1 MKNRTKTVA
10 AYAEFPMRK
19 LIVGMMAVAIAAIFL
34 TSFITGANVPLERQA
49 GAKKSMKSDEMA
61 AVPALMSRV
70 QNNPKDE
77 EAFLELAELFSRTEN
92 WDKSIFFW
100 TKALE
105 LNPDNLG
112 GHYHRAY
119 SLVELQR
126 YEEAIADYEFILKA
140 KPDAYQAHY
149 YLGVI
154 NKHGLKKPDVA
165 KKHFQQALAAN
176 PKDNEL
182 VAEINKELSDMK

>member
-1 MKNRTKTVA
+1 MKNRTKAVTA
-10 AYAEFPMRK
+10 TIEFPMRK
-19 LIVGMMAVAIAAIFL
+19 LVVGMMAVAIAAIFM

-49 GAKKSMKSDEMA
+49 QSKKSMKSDEMA

-70 QNNPKDE
+70 QANPKDE
-77 EAFLELAELFSRTEN
+77 EALLELAELFSRTEN
-92 WDKSIFFW
+92 WEKSLFFW

-119 SLVELQR
+119 TLVELQR
-126 YEEAIADYEFILKA
+126 YEEAISDYEFILKV

-154 NKHGLKKPDVA
+154 YKHGLNKPDMG
-165 KKHFQQALAAN
+165 KKHLQLALAAN

-182 VAEINKELSDMK
+182 ISEINKQLSDMK

>member
-1 MKNRTKTVA
+1 MKNRTKAVT
-10 AYAEFPMRK
+10 AYSEFPMRK
-19 LIVGMMAVAIAAIFL
+19 LVVGMMAVAVAAIFL

-49 GAKKSMKSDEMA
+49 AGKKNMKTDEMS

-70 QNNPKDE
+70 QANPKDE
-77 EAFLELAELFSRTEN
+77 EALLELAELFSRTEN
-92 WDKSIFFW
+92 WEKSLHFW

-126 YEEAIADYEFILKA
+126 YEEAIADYEFILKV

-154 NKHGLKKPDVA
+154 YKHGLKKPDA
-165 KKHFQQALAAN
+165 ARMHFQQALAAN

-182 VAEINKELSDMK
+182 ITEIKKELSDMK

>member
-1 MKNRTKTVA
+1 MKNRTKAVTE
-10 AYAEFPMRK
+10 YAEFPMRK
-19 LIVGMMAVAIAAIFL
+19 LVVGMMAVAIAAIFM

-49 GAKKSMKSDEMA
+49 QSKKSMKSDEMA
-61 AVPALMSRV
+61 AVPALMGRV
-70 QNNPKDE
+70 QANPKDE
-77 EAFLELAELFSRTEN
+77 EALLELAELFSRTEN
-92 WDKSIFFW
+92 WEKSLFFW
-100 TKALE
+100 SKALE

-119 SLVELQR
+119 TLVELQR
-126 YEEAIADYEFILKA
+126 YEEAITDYEFILKV

-154 NKHGLKKPDVA
+154 YKHGLNKPDLA
-165 KKHFQQALAAN
+165 KKHLQLALAAN

-182 VAEINKELSDMK
+182 ISEINKQLSDIK

>member
-1 MKNRTKTVA
+1 MKNRTKAVT

-19 LIVGMMAVAIAAIFL
+19 MIVAMMAVGITAIFL
-34 TSFITGANVPLERQA
+34 TSFIMGPNVPLERQA
-49 GAKKSMKSDEMA
+49 ESKKSMKSDGMT
-61 AVPALMSRV
+61 AVPALMSRI
-70 QNNPKDE
+70 QENPKDE
-77 EAFLELAELFSRTEN
+77 EALLELAELFSRTEN
-92 WDKSIFFW
+92 WEKSLYFW

-119 SLVELQR
+119 TLVELQR
-126 YEEAIADYEFILKA
+126 YDEAISDYEFILKA

-154 NKHGLKKPDVA
+154 YKHGLNKPDLA
-165 KKHFQQALAAN
+165 KKHLQQALAAN

-182 VAEINKELSDMK
+182 ISEINKQLSDMK

>member
-1 MKNRTKTVA
+1 MKNRTKAVTA
-10 AYAEFPMRK
+10 HTEFPMRK
-19 LIVGMMAVAIAAIFL
+19 LVVGMMAAAVAAIFL
-34 TSFITGANVPLERQA
+34 TSFITGANVPLERKA
-49 GAKKSMKSDEMA
+49 ADKKSMQSDEMA
-61 AVPALMSRV
+61 AVPALMARV
-70 QNNPKDE
+70 QNDPKDE
-77 EAFLELAELFSRTEN
+77 EALLELAELFSRAGSWE
-92 WDKSIFFW
+92 KSLHFW

-112 GHYHRAY
+112 GHYHRAF

-154 NKHGLKKPDVA
+154 YKHGLNQPDKA
-165 KKHFQQALAAN
+165 KAHLRQALAAN
-176 PKDNEL
+176 PRDSSL
-182 VAEINKELSDMK
+182 VSEINKELSDMK

>member
-1 MKNRTKTVA
+1 MKNRTKAVT

-19 LIVGMMAVAIAAIFL
+19 LVVGMMAVGITAIFL

-49 GAKKSMKSDEMA
+49 QSKKSMKSDEMA
-61 AVPALMSRV
+61 AVPALMGRV
-70 QNNPKDE
+70 QANPKDE
-77 EAFLELAELFSRTEN
+77 EALLELAELFSRTEN
-92 WDKSIFFW
+92 WEKSLFFW

-126 YEEAIADYEFILKA
+126 YEEAISDYEFILKV

-154 NKHGLKKPDVA
+154 YKHGLNKPDLA
-165 KKHFQQALAAN
+165 KKHLQQALATS
-176 PKDNEL
+176 PKDNDL
-182 VAEINKELSDMK
+182 IAEINKELSDMK

>member
-1 MKNRTKTVA
+1 MKNRTKAVT

-19 LIVGMMAVAIAAIFL
+19 MIVAMMAVGITAIFL
-34 TSFITGANVPLERQA
+34 TSFIMGPNVPLERQA
-49 GAKKSMKSDEMA
+49 ESKKSMKSDGMS
-61 AVPALMSRV
+61 AVPALMSRI
-70 QNNPKDE
+70 QENPKDE
-77 EAFLELAELFSRTEN
+77 EALLELAELFSRTEN
-92 WDKSIFFW
+92 WEKSLHFW

-105 LNPDNLG
+105 LNPNNLG

-126 YEEAIADYEFILKA
+126 YEEAVSDYEFILKA

-154 NKHGLKKPDVA
+154 YKHGLGKPDLA
-165 KKHFQQALAAN
+165 KKHLQQALAAN

-182 VAEINKELSDMK
+182 ISEIKKELSDMK